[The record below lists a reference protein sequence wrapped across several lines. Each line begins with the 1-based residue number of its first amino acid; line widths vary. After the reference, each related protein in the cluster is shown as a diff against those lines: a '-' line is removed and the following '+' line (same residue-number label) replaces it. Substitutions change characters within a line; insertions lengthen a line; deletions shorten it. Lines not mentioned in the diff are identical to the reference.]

1 VALVKLVD
9 ESEAEGLVAEVYRDI
24 LESRGL
30 AKVPNFWKA
39 LANQPEY
46 LAATWSKLKTV
57 MGEGA
62 IDRKTKEMIAV
73 AVSATN
79 NCDYCIQSHTDNLK
93 QLGASDAEV
102 VELMSVVDLFNGTNA
117 AASGLR
123 VEYEPPVFTEP
134 DGR

>member
-1 VALVKLVD
+1 
-9 ESEAEGLVAEVYRDI
+9 
-24 LESRGL
+24 
-30 AKVPNFWKA
+30 
-39 LANQPEY
+39 
-46 LAATWSKLKTV
+46 

-79 NCDYCIQSHTDNLK
+79 SCDYCVQSHTDNLK
-93 QLGASDAEV
+93 QLGASDAEI

-123 VEYEPPVFTEP
+123 VEYEPPVFAEP
-134 DGR
+134 DGG